1 MAALQY
7 TVNIPC
13 LSLATSATVV
23 GFVTAPT
30 NQRVKLLGY
39 GLYFD
44 GNLNSAIPVEVK
56 LCSGVTTSFTGTFTS
71 GSNAQLQEPELTE
84 TIQSTY
90 GVAASSQPTGIGVS
104 NVYKTFTVHPQLGY
118 EYLAPMGQERIV
130 GGGKTWCMSVTAP
143 AGVDVR
149 GYFLA
154 EE

>member
-13 LSLATSATVV
+13 TALTAATPTVV

-30 NQRVKLLGY
+30 NQRVKVLGY

-44 GNLNSAIPVEVK
+44 GTSNSATPVEVK
-56 LCSGVTTSFTGTFTS
+56 LATPTTGTFTS

-84 TIQSTY
+84 TIQSVY
-90 GVAASSQPTGIGVS
+90 GTVASGQPTLSAS
-104 NVYKTFTVHPQLGY
+104 NTYKTFTVHPQLGY
-118 EYLAPMGQERIV
+118 EYLAPMGQERINA
-130 GGGKTWCMSVTAP
+130 GSKTWCISINAP
-143 AGVDVR
+143 AAVDVR
-149 GYFLA
+149 GYFLV